1 MKQNLIIYLKKEF
14 KMKNTK
20 EKILKAL
27 KGEQEIVI
35 NKCFGGFGL
44 SNKAIKRYLELKGKQ
59 AFFYIEK
66 GGWKPDVKRIYEKVD
81 ETYGKKDDEFKMV
94 WVLTKDKGEEFNENL
109 NNNPDFWGCGGSD
122 IERDDEELVQ
132 VVKELGNKASGRHS
146 KLEVVKIP
154 SGVEW
159 EIDEYDGSEKIDEV
173 HRSWS

>member
-1 MKQNLIIYLKKEF
+1 MTE
-14 KMKNTK
+14 KNTK

-35 NKCFGGFGL
+35 NRRYGGFGL

-81 ETYGKKDDEFKMV
+81 ETYGKKDNEFNLV
-94 WVLTKDKGEEFNENL
+94 WVFTKDKGEEFSEKLDNS
-109 NNNPDFWGCGGSD
+109 PDYWGSSGSD
-122 IERDDEELVQ
+122 IERDDEELVK
-132 VVKELGNKASGRHS
+132 VVKELGSKANGSHAE
-146 KLEVVKIP
+146 LVVVKIP

-159 EIDEYDGSEKIDEV
+159 EISEYDGMETIEEE
-173 HRSWS
+173 HRIWN